1 MVNADPPCTTVYY
14 DGACPVCSREIAM
27 YRRRDRAGAVRWI
40 DASNAAPAVLGGD
53 LSREAALERLHVRD
67 AQGRLVSG
75 AAAFVT
81 LWQALPA
88 TAWWGRLC
96 ARPFAVATLEVA
108 YRGFLRLRRLW
119 RAPGP
124 VVR

>member
-14 DGACPVCSREIAM
+14 DGACPVCAREIAM
-27 YRRRDRAGAVRWI
+27 YRRRDGAEAVRWI
-40 DASNAAPAVLGGD
+40 DASTAAPASLGTD
-53 LSREAALERLHVRD
+53 LSREAALARLHVRD

-75 AAAFVT
+75 AAAFVA
-81 LWQALPA
+81 LWRALPA

-96 ARPFAVATLEVA
+96 AHPFAIATLEIV

-124 VVR
+124 VAR